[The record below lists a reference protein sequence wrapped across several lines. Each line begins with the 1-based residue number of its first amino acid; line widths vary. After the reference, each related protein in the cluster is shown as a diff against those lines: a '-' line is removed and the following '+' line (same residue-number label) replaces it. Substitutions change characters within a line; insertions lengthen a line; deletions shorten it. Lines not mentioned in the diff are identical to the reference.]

1 MVSVRF
7 KEEIKMKK
15 ILSLILAAFM
25 FCTLLV
31 SCGNNSSTDINVYS
45 REKGSGT
52 RGAFIELFG
61 IEQKNSAG
69 EKVDYT
75 WEKASTSNSTAVM
88 IQQVVGDKNGIGY
101 ISLGSLSKDV
111 KAVKIDGAEATV
123 ENVKNGTYKIS
134 RPFNIVTKD
143 TVSEVAEDF
152 IDFILSSNGQA
163 VVAKKGYI
171 TLSGTESYVSKNLTG
186 KIKVSGSSSV
196 SPLMDAL
203 KDEYKKL
210 NPNVTIELQTS
221 DSGTGV
227 SDAVSGTS
235 DIGMA
240 SRALKDSETAK
251 GVHGTVIATDGIA
264 VIVNNENS
272 VDALT
277 SEQVKKI
284 FMGELRS
291 WTEIGD

>member
-1 MVSVRF
+1 
-7 KEEIKMKK
+7 MKK
-15 ILSLILAAFM
+15 FASLILAALM

-75 WEKASTSNSTAVM
+75 WDKASTSNSTAVM
-88 IQQVVGDKNGIGY
+88 LQQVAGDKNGIGY
-101 ISLGSLSKDV
+101 VSLGSLSKDV

-123 ENVKNGTYKIS
+123 ANIENGTYKIS

-143 TVSEVAEDF
+143 EVSEVAQDF
-152 IDFILSSNGQA
+152 IDFILSSDGQA
-163 VVAKKGYI
+163 VVEKQGYI
-171 TLSGTESYVSKNLTG
+171 TVSGTEKYVSKNLTG
-186 KIKVSGSSSV
+186 KITISGSSSV
-196 SPLMDAL
+196 SPVMDKL
-203 KDEYKKL
+203 KDAYKAL

-221 DSGTGV
+221 DSGTGI
-227 SDAVSGTS
+227 SDAVSETS

-240 SRALKDSETAK
+240 SRALKDSEIEK
-251 GVHGTVIATDGIA
+251 GVHATVIATDGIA

-291 WTEIGD
+291 WNEIAD

>member
-1 MVSVRF
+1 
-7 KEEIKMKK
+7 MKK
-15 ILSLILAAFM
+15 FASLILAALM

-75 WEKASTSNSTAVM
+75 WDKASTSNSTAVM
-88 IQQVVGDKNGIGY
+88 LQQVAGDKNGIGY
-101 ISLGSLSKDV
+101 VSLGSLSKDV

-123 ENVKNGTYKIS
+123 ANIENGTYKIS

-143 TVSEVAEDF
+143 EVSEVAQDF
-152 IDFILSSNGQA
+152 IDFILSSDGQA
-163 VVAKKGYI
+163 VVEKQGYI
-171 TLSGTESYVSKNLTG
+171 TVSGEEKYVSKHLTG
-186 KIKVSGSSSV
+186 KITISGSSSV
-196 SPLMDAL
+196 SPVMDKL
-203 KDEYKKL
+203 KDAYKAL

-221 DSGTGV
+221 DSGTGI

-240 SRALKDSETAK
+240 SRALKDSEIEK
-251 GVHGTVIATDGIA
+251 GVHATVIATDGIA

-291 WTEIGD
+291 WNEIAD